1 MRLFNNQHCLFRYV
15 EMARV
20 TGVPM
25 EYLLQKGTKRGM
37 RSNAGEVQQVAS
49 ARTLNMFTLECRRP
63 KREGCL
69 HDSEKGG
76 SVARVYSWN
85 PKIGPDSYHS
95 YDDGVP
101 RFGLEECHI
110 SFSSCNFSDLKSWFA
125 ICLQVQLL
133 SARARPVR
141 LDTCS
146 RHKQEVAVLLK
157 KVVTPTRLRKT
168 HFVVVWRRW
177 KMANL
182 FSVLYRLWLWYIY
195 TWYMYGIFVDTKMK
209 CHFHSLQGG
218 AVLEP
223 DTGFYDEPVV
233 TLDFASLYPSIMQCL
248 VMEQD
253 GMGWFQWIRWRE
265 GVDVTVECVRV
276 VEMSSQKTES
286 KDSKLFAKRF
296 GCSSIPFKYKVEF
309 PPILPCKFSSFLKK
323 PLEVEQTLRSWAEF
337 AKEAQPLLQHALAFN
352 ISSSTGKM
360 RLDEN
365 NEHLTFMT
373 SPLTRYFISRRNV
386 S

>member
-1 MRLFNNQHCLFRYV
+1 MSYFFL
-15 EMARV
+15 
-20 TGVPM
+20 
-25 EYLLQKGTKRGM
+25 LLQLFWP
-37 RSNAGEVQQVAS
+37 QVLICNLFAS
-49 ARTLNMFTLECRRP
+49 AASFCTCKARAFGYVLPPQTR
-63 KREGCL
+63 
-69 HDSEKGG
+69 SG
-76 SVARVYSWN
+76 SS
-85 PKIGPDSYHS
+85 
-95 YDDGVP
+95 
-101 RFGLEECHI
+101 LEEGSNTYEAAEDTLRRRLEEVEDGQPIFCII
-110 SFSSCNFSDLKSWFA
+110 STM
-125 ICLQVQLL
+125 I
-133 SARARPVR
+133 
-141 LDTCS
+141 
-146 RHKQEVAVLLK
+146 
-157 KVVTPTRLRKT
+157 
-168 HFVVVWRRW
+168 
-177 KMANL
+177 MI
-182 FSVLYRLWLWYIY
+182 YIY